1 MHYSTGQWPVSC
13 TAIQK
18 MERFLNLMNSIIYS
32 WVSPSTIDTAMDMII
47 AILCGARLF
56 LLLTPFLKN
65 LPVSPC
71 ESEKDITEDVR
82 MRQRQTR
89 KKIATLKG
97 CRDAAKIVDETKT
110 LSQPMKM
117 EQLLQDTTPHPW
129 LNRLQKMDH
138 LLIFQPLSHLNCLE
152 YLIHKEFSHIFWGI
166 STLFSESVVAAPNI
180 LRNPSLAQHKTLRFH
195 DACRPAAQVPSREQ
209 GPPECSQEQPLPA
222 QLVTPSTLA
231 VTKAQLMQIFPSSA
245 PIKTPPCFKR
255 QAFGKVRPTTDKGIP
270 VSLLMENHACPHG
283 QYWKHTKGDPRTSGS
298 LYETHSKLDP
308 KQ

>member
-1 MHYSTGQWPVSC
+1 
-13 TAIQK
+13 
-18 MERFLNLMNSIIYS
+18 
-32 WVSPSTIDTAMDMII
+32 
-47 AILCGARLF
+47 
-56 LLLTPFLKN
+56 
-65 LPVSPC
+65 
-71 ESEKDITEDVR
+71 